1 MKISPLQIA
10 LLILLSLGAG
20 FLGSIGATKW
30 SAHSGESTSLHGFV
44 HEELSLTRE
53 QMASLDE
60 MEATFAIKRRSLE
73 LSMRAANATLA
84 SAMDEEHEYG
94 PKVASAIEGVHVQMG
109 ELQKA
114 TVEHVFQMRAILN
127 PDQQKAFDQRVSD
140 ALTADSH

>member
-20 FLGSIGATKW
+20 FLGSIGASKW
-30 SAHSGESTSLHGFV
+30 TVHSSESTSLHGFV
-44 HEELSLTRE
+44 HEELNLTRD
-53 QMASLDE
+53 QMQSLDE
-60 MEATFAIKRRSLE
+60 IEAKFSVKRQSLE
-73 LSMRAANATLA
+73 IFLRAANATLA

-94 PKVASAIEGVHVQMG
+94 PKVASAIEDVHVQMG

-140 ALTADSH
+140 ALTADPH